1 MNPACEICQGA
12 CCESVVLEPELNDVG
27 AWLRLHGKDIGQGKI
42 ELATP
47 CSKLCGGKCSVW
59 ENRPEVCRVYEVGG
73 VDCRATVLRRRFPQ
87 ALEIFC
93 AMR

>member
-1 MNPACEICQGA
+1 M
-12 CCESVVLEPELNDVG
+12 
-27 AWLRLHGKDIGQGKI
+27 
-42 ELATP
+42 
-47 CSKLCGGKCSVW
+47 
-59 ENRPEVCRVYEVGG
+59 NRPEVCRVYEVGG